1 MSVVN
6 FWAVLVILGFLS
18 GGCGGG
24 GGAGSSVSVTAL
36 NAPED
41 QGTIAIAITDAEGDY
56 DSYTVDV
63 TSVVLQRSDGSVV
76 ETLPLSTRIDF
87 SELTEVTEFLTI
99 ATVPAGRYHSA
110 VIGLDY
116 TDAEIIVQDDSGAL
130 LEATPVDEAGARLEE
145 LSVRL
150 QLTEADSIVIRPGI
164 PAAFSLDFDLDASNT
179 INLTVAPPTVTVLPF
194 LLASAELEAD
204 RAHRVRG
211 LLDSVDQAE
220 NSVTL
225 NVRPFRHRQ
234 GNFGQFSFLTDE
246 ATAYEINGEGFIGEA
261 GLAELATL
269 DFRVPVIAGG
279 PVEAGHL
286 VAHTVL
292 VGTSVPWTDRD
303 VVQGVVVARAD
314 DALTLSSG
322 LIEFRDGV
330 VDHRGRL
337 TVLVGE
343 NTRVSAL
350 GLPNDTLTRDS
361 ISVGQ
366 RIVAFGE
373 LADDRTLDATES
385 HVRMQLSD
393 LTADVVV
400 SNPLAL
406 DLYFQNGR
414 RPVVYDYSGTGVDP
428 AHDADPEFYE
438 VDTSTLP
445 LSSVTEG
452 DLVRVRGHVSG
463 WMSAPADFLA
473 RTLIDVSLDM
483 RSASFV
489 AHWPEATGEPLL
501 AIGPGS
507 IELDL
512 VAARSI
518 LKLRG
523 VPHDELNPLRS
534 LLLTA
539 PPTGQGVYAVRVR
552 GSEIHLYRN
561 FSDLVDEVINR
572 LESGR
577 LLKNVGAHGRYNEDS
592 ESLTTGR
599 AGFDFLEPGM

>member
-1 MSVVN
+1 MRVVN
-6 FWAVLVILGFLS
+6 FWVILTILGFLS
-18 GGCGGG
+18 GCGGG
-24 GGAGSSVSVTAL
+24 GGGSAPAATL
-36 NAPED
+36 NAPQEL
-41 QGTIAIAITDAEGDY
+41 GTVAIAITDAEGDY

-63 TSVVLQRSDGSVV
+63 TSVVLHRADGSVV

-99 ATVPAGRYHSA
+99 ATVPAGRYRSA

-130 LEATPVDEAGARLEE
+130 LDATPVNEAGARLGPI
-145 LSVRL
+145 SVRL
-150 QLTEADSIVIRPGI
+150 QLTDADSIVIRSGI

-179 INLTVAPPTVTVLPF
+179 IDLTVAPPTVTVLPF

-204 RAHRVRG
+204 RVHRVRG
-211 LLDSVDQAE
+211 LLDSVNQTE
-220 NSVTL
+220 SSITL

-234 GNFGQFSFLTDE
+234 GDFGQFSFLTDD
-246 ATAYEINGEGFIGEA
+246 ATAYEINGEGFTGEE
-261 GLAELATL
+261 GLAELAGL
-269 DFRVPVIAGG
+269 DSRVPVVAGG
-279 PVEAGHL
+279 PVEAGQL

-292 VGTSVPWTDRD
+292 AGTSVPWTDKD
-303 VVQGVVVARAD
+303 VVQGVVVARED
-314 DALTLSSG
+314 DTLTLSSG

-337 TVLVGE
+337 SVLVGE

-350 GLPNDTLTRDS
+350 GLPNDMLTKDS

-400 SNPLAL
+400 SDPLAL

-414 RPVVYDYSGTGVDP
+414 RPVVYDYSGTGIDP

-445 LSSVTEG
+445 LSSVVEG

-501 AIGPGS
+501 AIGPGR

-512 VAARSI
+512 SDTRSI

-523 VPHDELNPLRS
+523 VPTDEINPLRS
-534 LLLTA
+534 MLLTA
-539 PPTGQGVYAVRVR
+539 PPTGRGVYAVRVR

-561 FSDLVDEVINR
+561 FSDLVDEIIMQ
-572 LESGR
+572 LESGQ
-577 LLKNVGAHGRYNEDS
+577 LLKNVGAHGRYNEAS